1 MAVIMTTSLRKISAL
16 IAILICPELANHLTI
31 WRGDYYGDCL
41 NRGIHKGP
49 NEHKYNL
56 KESQGIENSLP
67 WQKGQTIT
75 VDWRTFAAIVSQES
89 TRGEIN
95 HPKWMGKLNVHTRQ
109 QSTLVLVLKLH
120 VPIPSH
126 WWRNMQLRHM
136 KRRGSLK
143 FSITLQKNV
152 CRKVSHWS

>member
-56 KESQGIENSLP
+56 KERQGIENSLP

-75 VDWRTFAAIVSQES
+75 VDWRTFAAIVHEGRLITQ
-89 TRGEIN
+89 N
-95 HPKWMGKLNVHTRQ
+95 KWENFMYILDKDQR
-109 QSTLVLVLKLH
+109 
-120 VPIPSH
+120 
-126 WWRNMQLRHM
+126 
-136 KRRGSLK
+136 K
-143 FSITLQKNV
+143 FEY
-152 CRKVSHWS
+152 